1 VAAPLAPRPSARILL
16 VNDDPTVADSC
27 ARALRLDGH
36 EVWAALSADDGLRL
50 ARTHAPH
57 AVVVDVR
64 TPLACTLGLVETLRR
79 LPHLAMAP
87 MAIVSGDRHPARA
100 TLQQLSAL
108 GIQVRYKPHWLNE
121 LVALSRS
128 LVRPA

>member
-1 VAAPLAPRPSARILL
+1 MVAPLAHRPIARILL

-36 EVWAALSADDGLRL
+36 EVWAALSADDGVRL

-64 TPLACTLGLVETLRR
+64 APLACTAGLVERLRK
-79 LPHLAMAP
+79 LPHLEAASI
-87 MAIVSGDRHPARA
+87 AVVSGDRHPARA
-100 TLQQLSAL
+100 TLELLGALDIQL
-108 GIQVRYKPHWLNE
+108 RYKPVWLNE